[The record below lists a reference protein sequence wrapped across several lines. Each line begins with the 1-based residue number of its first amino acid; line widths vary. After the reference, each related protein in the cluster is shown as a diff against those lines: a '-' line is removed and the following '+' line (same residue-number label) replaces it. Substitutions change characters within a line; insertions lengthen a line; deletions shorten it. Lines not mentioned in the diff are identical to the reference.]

1 MSDLH
6 PKLLPTYPAH
16 LGIVFLLFRR
26 HHDRNVLFYR
36 CPSRIQNIILIQ
48 QTIHPPIHPSTY
60 PSSLPSIHSFILPF
74 FLPSIHPS
82 IHLSILS
89 FIHSSIQQ
97 SNHPSNPSFDLLAHL
112 PSYLTIWLSTEYQ
125 HSEFIKIKERYSSC
139 PQVR

>member
-60 PSSLPSIHSFILPF
+60 PSS
-74 FLPSIHPS
+74 LPSIHPS